1 MENSLDRTVH
11 RTVAIIGVNSSHPGQ
26 FDSLFFLRG
35 WQATRVQLFNKICI
49 MHSDN
54 AEAFGSQNRIDCII
68 YTIDSHG
75 SWGKSGTQL
84 GAHKGYLTNLVT
96 LFFDPLS
103 LHFNIF
109 AFVFV

>member
-1 MENSLDRTVH
+1 M
-11 RTVAIIGVNSSHPGQ
+11 
-26 FDSLFFLRG
+26 
-35 WQATRVQLFNKICI
+35 QLFNKICI

>member
-1 MENSLDRTVH
+1 M
-11 RTVAIIGVNSSHPGQ
+11 
-26 FDSLFFLRG
+26 
-35 WQATRVQLFNKICI
+35 QLFNKICI

-54 AEAFGSQNRIDCII
+54 AEAFGSQNRIDCIISII

-103 LHFNIF
+103 FYTSIYLLLSLFE
-109 AFVFV
+109 